1 MKQVGLIKTGMAAP
15 SVVVPS
21 GLVGKIEFLGR
32 HANHMPLVKGID
44 KVLNWGGSAAKIGVG
59 LMLSGVLIKKLIDSI
74 KNDSNKKRIIE
85 DLALNDPVLKEV
97 EKSTLLEWYA
107 TLCHYAPTLCT
118 DKQTVGEVLRNFAR
132 FGKIDINTLKML
144 ADTEKSISSAREN
157 DTNFVDLTKFV
168 G

>member
-1 MKQVGLIKTGMAAP
+1 MKQVGLIKSA
-15 SVVVPS
+15 
-21 GLVGKIEFLGR
+21 GLVTGIARLG
-32 HANHMPLVKGID
+32 AKNMPHFMRGMD
-44 KVLNWGGSAAKIGVG
+44 RVLNWGGSAAKIGVG
-59 LMLSGVLIKKLIDSI
+59 LMLSGVLIKKMIDNI

-144 ADTEKSISSAREN
+144 ADTEKSISSARDN
-157 DTNFVDLTKFV
+157 DTKFNDLTKFI